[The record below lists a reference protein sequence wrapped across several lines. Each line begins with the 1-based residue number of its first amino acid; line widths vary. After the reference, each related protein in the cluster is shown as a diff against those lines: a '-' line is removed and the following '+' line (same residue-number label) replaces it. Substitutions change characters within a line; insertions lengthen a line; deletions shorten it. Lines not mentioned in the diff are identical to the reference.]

1 MKIVTVCG
9 LGVGSSLMLEINIKK
24 ILKDLGVEGEVS
36 HTNLEDVKEIEADI
50 FVMSKTLEDKV
61 SVPCKIVLSNI
72 IGTEEIK
79 EKLTVELKR
88 REII

>member
-36 HTNLEDVKEIEADI
+36 HTNLEDIKKIEADI

-61 SVPCKIVLSNI
+61 SVPYKIVLSNI

-79 EKLTVELKR
+79 EKLIAELKR

>member
-24 ILKDLGVEGEVS
+24 ILKDLGVEGKVS
-36 HTNLEDVKEIEADI
+36 HTNLEDVKKIEADI

-61 SVPCKIVLSNI
+61 SVPYKIVLSNI

-79 EKLTVELKR
+79 EKLTAELKR

>member
-24 ILKDLGVEGEVS
+24 ILKDLGIEGEVS
-36 HTNLEDVKEIEADI
+36 HINLEDVKKIEADI
-50 FVMSKTLEDKV
+50 FIMSKTLEDKV
-61 SVPCKIVLSNI
+61 FVPCKIVLSNI

-79 EKLTVELKR
+79 EKLTAELKR

>member
-1 MKIVTVCG
+1 
-9 LGVGSSLMLEINIKK
+9 
-24 ILKDLGVEGEVS
+24 
-36 HTNLEDVKEIEADI
+36 
-50 FVMSKTLEDKV
+50 MSKTLEDKV